1 MKMYENG
8 GKQMKMYRNAIHQI
22 WYIYIGGL
30 KKCAEFIRSDDIK
43 KNFV

>member
-1 MKMYENG
+1 MEENG
-8 GKQMKMYRNAIHQI
+8 GKQMKMDRNAIHQI
-22 WYIYIGGL
+22 WYRYWGL